1 MVENGEVGEV
11 ENIIIR
17 FRRKPKQKHLCEGT
31 VSAKTPSTVS
41 RLKKKSLNDHLDLCK
56 GKGNLEA
63 YGDLQFCGWGTSCLS
78 KT

>member
-11 ENIIIR
+11 ENISIR
-17 FRRKPKQKHLCEGT
+17 FRRKPKQKHLCEGK
-31 VSAKTPSTVS
+31 VPAKTPSTVS

-56 GKGNLEA
+56 AKGNLEA
-63 YGDLQFCGWGTSCLS
+63 YGVLQFCRWGTSCLS